1 MNVAKALIV
10 TCRASELVL
19 RSICTRRTTLTAAP
33 MAPQIEARRACS
45 KLNAA
50 AKSPRAITRKH
61 ASHDPANF
69 SAAMRTSPPARGSS
83 NRVALSFRL
92 GMSRPLMFFGPSTYK
107 IPPTTATNYR
117 ITSASIRGD
126 GKPRRHFWRQER
138 TAAKLANNAGP
149 GGLAVWVQPKEYK
162 LVVVAL
168 APVRERAG
176 LTQQQ
181 LATAAQH
188 PHL

>member
-1 MNVAKALIV
+1 MVG
-10 TCRASELVL
+10 T
-19 RSICTRRTTLTAAP
+19 AP
-33 MAPQIEARRACS
+33 MVPQIEARRACS

-61 ASHDPANF
+61 ASHDPADF
-69 SAAMRTSPPARGSS
+69 SAATRTSPPARGSS
-83 NRVALSFRL
+83 NRVALSFRP

-126 GKPRRHFWRQER
+126 GKPRRHFWRQEP